1 MRNGRNLLSFVTN
14 LNKLV
19 DITSNICYTISIKQR
34 YKNERGTDME
44 TLYKGN
50 YGGEFRLDSRYINK
64 ITFYDDNGIVCVCNK
79 DIYKEDNKEE
89 VEQLNILQVLKTDKS
104 FRKQETEQEFINK
117 QMKKKINFSYVGK
130 EKKWYDNE
138 NKLELFIYVDN
149 EFVKLISK
157 KQRVEVC
164 LHEYDFTKGYTYF
177 TDVLLE
183 VDGQIIK
190 NTSYDKHE
198 VVDQTELQEQAKAL
212 FDEVVRVSYIQESE
226 FNRIFNQY
234 KLVKR
239 DTPLLTE

>member
-1 MRNGRNLLSFVTN
+1 
-14 LNKLV
+14 
-19 DITSNICYTISIKQR
+19 
-34 YKNERGTDME
+34 ME

-117 QMKKKINFSYVGK
+117 QMKKKINFSYIGK
-130 EKKWYDNE
+130 EKRWYNDE

-164 LHEYDFTKGYTYF
+164 LHEYDFTKGYTYY
-177 TDVLLE
+177 TDVTLE

-198 VVDQTELQEQAKAL
+198 VIDQTELQAQAKAL

-226 FNRIFNQY
+226 FNIIFNEY
-234 KLVKR
+234 ELVKR
-239 DTPLLTE
+239 KTPLLTE

>member
-1 MRNGRNLLSFVTN
+1 
-14 LNKLV
+14 
-19 DITSNICYTISIKQR
+19 
-34 YKNERGTDME
+34 ME
-44 TLYKGN
+44 TLYRGN
-50 YGGEFRLDSRYINK
+50 YGGEFRLGSRYINK
-64 ITFYDDNGIVCVCNK
+64 IIFYDDNGIICVCNK

-117 QMKKKINFSYVGK
+117 QMKKKINFSYIGK

-177 TDVLLE
+177 TDVILE

-212 FDEVVRVSYIQESE
+212 FDEIVRVSYIQESE

-239 DTPLLTE
+239 DTPLFIE

>member
-1 MRNGRNLLSFVTN
+1 
-14 LNKLV
+14 
-19 DITSNICYTISIKQR
+19 
-34 YKNERGTDME
+34 ME

-50 YGGEFRLDSRYINK
+50 YGGEFRLDGRYINK
-64 ITFYDDNGIVCVCNK
+64 ITFYDDNGILCVCNK

-89 VEQLNILQVLKTDKS
+89 VEQLNNLQVLKTDKS

-117 QMKKKINFSYVGK
+117 QMKKKINFSYIGK

-164 LHEYDFTKGYTYF
+164 LHEYDFTKGYTYY
-177 TDVLLE
+177 TDVTLE

-198 VVDQTELQEQAKAL
+198 VVDQTELQAQAKAL

-226 FNRIFNQY
+226 FNRIFNEY
-234 KLVKR
+234 ELVKR
-239 DTPLLTE
+239 KAPLLTE

>member
-1 MRNGRNLLSFVTN
+1 
-14 LNKLV
+14 
-19 DITSNICYTISIKQR
+19 
-34 YKNERGTDME
+34 ME

-64 ITFYDDNGIVCVCNK
+64 ITFYDDNGIVCVCSK
-79 DIYKEDNKEE
+79 DIYKEDNKEN
-89 VEQLNILQVLKTDKS
+89 VEQLSILQVFKTDKS
-104 FRKQETEQEFINK
+104 FRKPETEQEFINK
-117 QMKKKINFSYVGK
+117 QMKKKINFSYIGK
-130 EKKWYDNE
+130 EKRWYDNE

-164 LHEYDFTKGYTYF
+164 LNEYNFTKGYTYY
-177 TDVLLE
+177 TDVTLE

-226 FNRIFNQY
+226 FNRIFNEY
-234 KLVKR
+234 ELVKR
-239 DTPLLTE
+239 KTPLLTE

>member
-1 MRNGRNLLSFVTN
+1 
-14 LNKLV
+14 
-19 DITSNICYTISIKQR
+19 
-34 YKNERGTDME
+34 ME

-50 YGGEFRLDSRYINK
+50 YGGEFRLGSRYINK

-117 QMKKKINFSYVGK
+117 QMKKKINFSYIGK
-130 EKKWYDNE
+130 EKRWYNDE

-177 TDVLLE
+177 TDVILE

-198 VVDQTELQEQAKAL
+198 VIDQTELQEQAKAL
-212 FDEVVRVSYIQESE
+212 FDEVVRVSYIQ
-226 FNRIFNQY
+226 
-234 KLVKR
+234 
-239 DTPLLTE
+239 

>member
-1 MRNGRNLLSFVTN
+1 
-14 LNKLV
+14 
-19 DITSNICYTISIKQR
+19 
-34 YKNERGTDME
+34 ME

-50 YGGEFRLDSRYINK
+50 YGGEFRLGSRYINK

-79 DIYKEDNKEE
+79 DIYKEDNKED

-117 QMKKKINFSYVGK
+117 QMKKKINFSYIGK
-130 EKKWYDNE
+130 EKRWYNDE

-164 LHEYDFTKGYTYF
+164 LHEYDFTKGYTYY
-177 TDVLLE
+177 TDVTLE

-198 VVDQTELQEQAKAL
+198 VIDQTELQAQAKAL

>member
-1 MRNGRNLLSFVTN
+1 
-14 LNKLV
+14 
-19 DITSNICYTISIKQR
+19 
-34 YKNERGTDME
+34 ME

-104 FRKQETEQEFINK
+104 FRKPETEQEFINK
-117 QMKKKINFSYVGK
+117 QMKKKINFSYIGK
-130 EKKWYDNE
+130 ETRWYDSE

-164 LHEYDFTKGYTYF
+164 LHEYNFTKGYTYY
-177 TDVLLE
+177 TDVTLE

-190 NTSYDKHE
+190 NTSCNKHE
-198 VVDQTELQEQAKAL
+198 VIDQTELQAQAKAL

-226 FNRIFNQY
+226 FNRIFNEY
-234 KLVKR
+234 ELVKR
-239 DTPLLTE
+239 KTPLLTE

>member
-1 MRNGRNLLSFVTN
+1 
-14 LNKLV
+14 
-19 DITSNICYTISIKQR
+19 
-34 YKNERGTDME
+34 ME

-79 DIYKEDNKEE
+79 DILKEDNKEE

-117 QMKKKINFSYVGK
+117 QMKKKINFSYIGK
-130 EKKWYDNE
+130 EKKWNDNE

-177 TDVLLE
+177 TDVILE

-190 NTSYDKHE
+190 NTIYDKHE

-226 FNRIFNQY
+226 FNRIFNEY
-234 KLVKR
+234 ELVKR
-239 DTPLLTE
+239 KTPLLTE

>member
-1 MRNGRNLLSFVTN
+1 
-14 LNKLV
+14 
-19 DITSNICYTISIKQR
+19 
-34 YKNERGTDME
+34 ME

-117 QMKKKINFSYVGK
+117 QMKKKINFSYIGK
-130 EKKWYDNE
+130 EKRWYNDE

-164 LHEYDFTKGYTYF
+164 LHEYDFTKGYTYY
-177 TDVLLE
+177 TDVTLE

-198 VVDQTELQEQAKAL
+198 VIDQTELQAQAKAL
-212 FDEVVRVSYIQESE
+212 FDEVVRVSYIQESD
-226 FNRIFNQY
+226 FNRLFNEY
-234 KLVKR
+234 KLIRR
-239 DTPLLTE
+239 DTPLLTK

>member
-1 MRNGRNLLSFVTN
+1 MLYY
-14 LNKLV
+14 KYKAK
-19 DITSNICYTISIKQR
+19 IQ
-34 YKNERGTDME
+34 KNERGTDME

-50 YGGEFRLDSRYINK
+50 YGGEFRLDGRYINK

-117 QMKKKINFSYVGK
+117 QMKKKINFSYIGK
-130 EKKWYDNE
+130 EKKWYNDE

-177 TDVLLE
+177 TDVILE

>member
-1 MRNGRNLLSFVTN
+1 M
-14 LNKLV
+14 
-19 DITSNICYTISIKQR
+19 D
-34 YKNERGTDME
+34 

-50 YGGEFRLDSRYINK
+50 YGGEFRLDGRYINK

-117 QMKKKINFSYVGK
+117 QMKKKINFSYIGK

-177 TDVLLE
+177 TDVILE

-198 VVDQTELQEQAKAL
+198 VVDQTELQAQAKAL
-212 FDEVVRVSYIQESE
+212 FDEIVRVSYIQESE

>member
-1 MRNGRNLLSFVTN
+1 
-14 LNKLV
+14 
-19 DITSNICYTISIKQR
+19 
-34 YKNERGTDME
+34 ME

-64 ITFYDDNGIVCVCNK
+64 ITFYDDNGIVHVCDN
-79 DIYKEDNKEE
+79 DIYKEDNKED
-89 VEQLNILQVLKTDKS
+89 VEQLSILQVLKTDKS

-117 QMKKKINFSYVGK
+117 QMKKKINFSYIGK
-130 EKKWYDNE
+130 EKRWYNDE

-164 LHEYDFTKGYTYF
+164 LHEYGFTKGYTYF
-177 TDVLLE
+177 TDVILE

-190 NTSYDKHE
+190 NTSCNKHE
-198 VVDQTELQEQAKAL
+198 VIDQTELQAQAKAL

-226 FNRIFNQY
+226 FNRIFNEY
-234 KLVKR
+234 ELVKR
-239 DTPLLTE
+239 KTPLLTE

>member
-1 MRNGRNLLSFVTN
+1 
-14 LNKLV
+14 
-19 DITSNICYTISIKQR
+19 
-34 YKNERGTDME
+34 ME

-64 ITFYDDNGIVCVCNK
+64 ITFYDDNGIVHVCDK
-79 DIYKEDNKEE
+79 DIYKEDNKED

-117 QMKKKINFSYVGK
+117 QMKKKINFSYIGK
-130 EKKWYDNE
+130 EKRWYNNE

-164 LHEYDFTKGYTYF
+164 LNEYNFTKGYTYY
-177 TDVLLE
+177 TDVTLE

-198 VVDQTELQEQAKAL
+198 VVDQTELQKQAKAL

>member
-1 MRNGRNLLSFVTN
+1 
-14 LNKLV
+14 
-19 DITSNICYTISIKQR
+19 
-34 YKNERGTDME
+34 ME

-50 YGGEFRLDSRYINK
+50 YGGEFRLDGRYINK
-64 ITFYDDNGIVCVCNK
+64 ITFYDDNGIVHVCDR
-79 DIYKEDNKEE
+79 DIRKEDNKER
-89 VEQLNILQVLKTDKS
+89 VEQLSILQVLKTDKS

-117 QMKKKINFSYVGK
+117 QMKKKINFSYIGK

-177 TDVLLE
+177 TDVILE

-198 VVDQTELQEQAKAL
+198 VIAQTELQAQAKAL

-226 FNRIFNQY
+226 FNRIFNEY
-234 KLVKR
+234 ELVKR
-239 DTPLLTE
+239 KAPLLTK

>member
-1 MRNGRNLLSFVTN
+1 
-14 LNKLV
+14 
-19 DITSNICYTISIKQR
+19 
-34 YKNERGTDME
+34 ME

-79 DIYKEDNKEE
+79 DIYKEDNKED

-117 QMKKKINFSYVGK
+117 QMKKKINFSYIGK
-130 EKKWYDNE
+130 EKRWYDSE

-177 TDVLLE
+177 TDVILE

-198 VVDQTELQEQAKAL
+198 VIDQTELQEQAKVL

>member
-1 MRNGRNLLSFVTN
+1 MQ
-14 LNKLV
+14 KL
-19 DITSNICYTISIKQR
+19 YR
-34 YKNERGTDME
+34 
-44 TLYKGN
+44 GN
-50 YGGEFRLDSRYINK
+50 YGSEFRLDSRYINK

-117 QMKKKINFSYVGK
+117 QMKKKINFSYIGK
-130 EKKWYDNE
+130 EKRWYNNE

-164 LHEYDFTKGYTYF
+164 LHEYDFTKGYTYY
-177 TDVLLE
+177 TDVTLE

-190 NTSYDKHE
+190 NTSNDKYE
-198 VVDQTELQEQAKAL
+198 RIDQTELQAHAKAL

-226 FNRIFNQY
+226 FNRIFNEY
-234 KLVKR
+234 ELVKR
-239 DTPLLTE
+239 KAPLLTK

>member
-1 MRNGRNLLSFVTN
+1 
-14 LNKLV
+14 
-19 DITSNICYTISIKQR
+19 
-34 YKNERGTDME
+34 ME

-117 QMKKKINFSYVGK
+117 QMKKKINFSYIGK
-130 EKKWYDNE
+130 EKKWNDNE

-164 LHEYDFTKGYTYF
+164 LHEYDFTKGYTYY
-177 TDVLLE
+177 TDVILE

-226 FNRIFNQY
+226 FNRIFNEY
-234 KLVKR
+234 ELVKR
-239 DTPLLTE
+239 KTPLLTK

>member
-1 MRNGRNLLSFVTN
+1 
-14 LNKLV
+14 
-19 DITSNICYTISIKQR
+19 
-34 YKNERGTDME
+34 ME

-104 FRKQETEQEFINK
+104 FRKQETEQEFTNK
-117 QMKKKINFSYVGK
+117 QMKKKINFSYIGK
-130 EKKWYDNE
+130 EKRWYNDE

-164 LHEYDFTKGYTYF
+164 LHEYDFTKGYTYY
-177 TDVLLE
+177 TDVTLE

-198 VVDQTELQEQAKAL
+198 VIDQTELQAQAKAL

-226 FNRIFNQY
+226 FNRIFNEY
-234 KLVKR
+234 ELVKR
-239 DTPLLTE
+239 KRP

>member
-1 MRNGRNLLSFVTN
+1 MQ
-14 LNKLV
+14 K
-19 DITSNICYTISIKQR
+19 
-34 YKNERGTDME
+34 
-44 TLYKGN
+44 LYKGN

-117 QMKKKINFSYVGK
+117 QMKKKINFSYIGK

-157 KQRVEVC
+157 KQQVEVC

-177 TDVLLE
+177 TDVILE

-198 VVDQTELQEQAKAL
+198 VIDQTELQAQAKAL

>member
-1 MRNGRNLLSFVTN
+1 
-14 LNKLV
+14 
-19 DITSNICYTISIKQR
+19 
-34 YKNERGTDME
+34 ME

-117 QMKKKINFSYVGK
+117 QMKKKINFSYIGK

-164 LHEYDFTKGYTYF
+164 LHEYDFTKGYTYY
-177 TDVLLE
+177 TDVTLE

-190 NTSYDKHE
+190 NTHYDKHE

-226 FNRIFNQY
+226 FNRIFNEY
-234 KLVKR
+234 ELVKR
-239 DTPLLTE
+239 KTPLLTE

>member
-1 MRNGRNLLSFVTN
+1 
-14 LNKLV
+14 
-19 DITSNICYTISIKQR
+19 
-34 YKNERGTDME
+34 ME

-50 YGGEFRLDSRYINK
+50 YGGEFRLGSRYINK

-117 QMKKKINFSYVGK
+117 QMKKKINFSYIGK

-177 TDVLLE
+177 TDVTLE

-198 VVDQTELQEQAKAL
+198 VIDQTELQAQAKAL

>member
-1 MRNGRNLLSFVTN
+1 MLYY
-14 LNKLV
+14 KYKAK
-19 DITSNICYTISIKQR
+19 IQ
-34 YKNERGTDME
+34 KNERGTDME

-117 QMKKKINFSYVGK
+117 QMKKKINFSYIGK

-177 TDVLLE
+177 TDVILE

>member
-1 MRNGRNLLSFVTN
+1 
-14 LNKLV
+14 
-19 DITSNICYTISIKQR
+19 
-34 YKNERGTDME
+34 ME

-50 YGGEFRLDSRYINK
+50 YGSEFRLDSCYINK

-117 QMKKKINFSYVGK
+117 QMKKKINFSYIGK

-164 LHEYDFTKGYTYF
+164 LHEYDFTKGYTYY
-177 TDVLLE
+177 TDVTLE

-198 VVDQTELQEQAKAL
+198 VIDQIELQAQAKAL

-226 FNRIFNQY
+226 FNRIFNEY
-234 KLVKR
+234 ELVKR
-239 DTPLLTE
+239 KTPLLTE

>member
-1 MRNGRNLLSFVTN
+1 
-14 LNKLV
+14 
-19 DITSNICYTISIKQR
+19 
-34 YKNERGTDME
+34 ME
-44 TLYKGN
+44 TLYRGN
-50 YGGEFRLDSRYINK
+50 YGSEFRLDGRYINK
-64 ITFYDDNGIVCVCNK
+64 ITFYDDNGIVHVCDK
-79 DIYKEDNKEE
+79 EIHKEDNKEN
-89 VEQLNILQVLKTDKS
+89 VEQLSILQVLKTDKS
-104 FRKQETEQEFINK
+104 FRKPETEQEFINK
-117 QMKKKINFSYVGK
+117 QMKKKINFSYIGK
-130 EKKWYDNE
+130 EKRWYDSE

-177 TDVLLE
+177 TDVILE

-226 FNRIFNQY
+226 FNRIFNEY
-234 KLVKR
+234 ELVKR
-239 DTPLLTE
+239 KAPLLTK

>member
-1 MRNGRNLLSFVTN
+1 MQ
-14 LNKLV
+14 K
-19 DITSNICYTISIKQR
+19 
-34 YKNERGTDME
+34 
-44 TLYKGN
+44 LYKGN

-117 QMKKKINFSYVGK
+117 QMKKKINFSYIGK
-130 EKKWYDNE
+130 EKKWYDSE

-164 LHEYDFTKGYTYF
+164 LHEYDFTKGYTYY
-177 TDVLLE
+177 TDVILE

>member
-1 MRNGRNLLSFVTN
+1 
-14 LNKLV
+14 
-19 DITSNICYTISIKQR
+19 
-34 YKNERGTDME
+34 ME

-50 YGGEFRLDSRYINK
+50 YGGEFRLDGRYINK

-79 DIYKEDNKEE
+79 DIYKEDNKED

-104 FRKQETEQEFINK
+104 FRKQETEQEFNEK
-117 QMKKKINFSYVGK
+117 QMKKKINFSYIGK
-130 EKKWYDNE
+130 EKRWYNNE

-164 LHEYDFTKGYTYF
+164 LHEYDFTKGYTYY
-177 TDVLLE
+177 TDVTLE

-226 FNRIFNQY
+226 FNRIFNEY
-234 KLVKR
+234 ELVKR
-239 DTPLLTE
+239 KAPLLTE

>member
-1 MRNGRNLLSFVTN
+1 
-14 LNKLV
+14 
-19 DITSNICYTISIKQR
+19 
-34 YKNERGTDME
+34 ME

-50 YGGEFRLDSRYINK
+50 YGGEFRLDGRYINK

-104 FRKQETEQEFINK
+104 FRKPETEQEFINK
-117 QMKKKINFSYVGK
+117 QMKKKINFSYIGK

-164 LHEYDFTKGYTYF
+164 LHEYDFTKGYTYY
-177 TDVLLE
+177 TDVTLE

-198 VVDQTELQEQAKAL
+198 VVDQTELQAQAKAL

-226 FNRIFNQY
+226 FNRIFNEY
-234 KLVKR
+234 EFVKR
-239 DTPLLTE
+239 KTPLLTE

>member
-1 MRNGRNLLSFVTN
+1 
-14 LNKLV
+14 
-19 DITSNICYTISIKQR
+19 
-34 YKNERGTDME
+34 ME

-117 QMKKKINFSYVGK
+117 QMKKKINFSYIGK
-130 EKKWYDNE
+130 EKRWYNDE

-177 TDVLLE
+177 TDVILE

-198 VVDQTELQEQAKAL
+198 VIDQTELQEQAKVL

>member
-1 MRNGRNLLSFVTN
+1 M
-14 LNKLV
+14 
-19 DITSNICYTISIKQR
+19 D
-34 YKNERGTDME
+34 

-50 YGGEFRLDSRYINK
+50 YGGEFRLDGRYINK
-64 ITFYDDNGIVCVCNK
+64 ITFYDDNGIVCVYNK

-117 QMKKKINFSYVGK
+117 QMKKKINFSYIGK

-164 LHEYDFTKGYTYF
+164 LHEYDFTKGYTYY
-177 TDVLLE
+177 TDVILE

-198 VVDQTELQEQAKAL
+198 VIDQTELQAQAKAL

-226 FNRIFNQY
+226 FNRIFNEY
-234 KLVKR
+234 ELVKR

>member
-1 MRNGRNLLSFVTN
+1 
-14 LNKLV
+14 
-19 DITSNICYTISIKQR
+19 
-34 YKNERGTDME
+34 ME

-104 FRKQETEQEFINK
+104 FRKQETEQEFTNK
-117 QMKKKINFSYVGK
+117 QMKKKINFSYIGK
-130 EKKWYDNE
+130 EKRWYNDE

-164 LHEYDFTKGYTYF
+164 LHEYDFTKGYTYY
-177 TDVLLE
+177 TDVTLE

-198 VVDQTELQEQAKAL
+198 VIDQTELQAQAKAL

-226 FNRIFNQY
+226 FNRIFNEY
-234 KLVKR
+234 ELVKR
-239 DTPLLTE
+239 KAPLLTK